1 MRIYSIALK
10 QFRCFASTEVVFNK
24 SVVVIK
30 GSNGAGKTSLLEAL
44 YYACYLRS
52 FRTRTTRE
60 MIQHGNEAFSV
71 KINFMIDTENTSMSV
86 GYSPARRLIKL
97 NNTAITSYK
106 DLLSSYRIIALTE
119 DDLLLIK
126 GMPDVRRHFLD
137 QAITLVK
144 PEYPALLKKH
154 AAILEQRNALLQ
166 HTPISKDSYELWTTQ
181 LVETTQAIRDYRMA
195 MVMELEA
202 SVNTLVETIFDNAF
216 NVSLTYK
223 PKARY
228 ETVPLNQLMSQEQF
242 AGHSLIG
249 AHLDDCAIAFQ
260 SKSSKQYASK
270 GQQKLIALL
279 LKIAQPATRSPE
291 SCTFILDDVLS
302 DLDNDRVRKLIRLL
316 ASYKTQVIMTS
327 PLTHPFLDEV
337 CSTYDYESINFD
349 TLK

>member
-1 MRIYSIALK
+1 MRIHSIALK
-10 QFRCFASTEVVFNK
+10 QFRCFTSTEVALSK
-24 SVVVIK
+24 PVVVIK

-71 KINFMIDTENTSMSV
+71 KINFMIDAEDTCMSV

-97 NNTAITSYK
+97 NNTTITSYK

-126 GMPDVRRHFLD
+126 GMPDTRRHFLD

-144 PEYPALLKKH
+144 PEYATALKKH
-154 AAILEQRNALLQ
+154 AAIVEQRNALLN
-166 HTPISKDSYELWTTQ
+166 HNPISKESYDLWTSQ
-181 LVETTQAIRDYRMA
+181 LIEATNTIRDYRTA
-195 MVMELEA
+195 MVTDLET
-202 SVNTLVETIFDNAF
+202 SVNNLITGSFDNAF
-216 NVSLTYK
+216 SVTLTYK
-223 PKARY
+223 PKDRY
-228 ETVPLNQLMSQEQF
+228 EKIPLNQLMTQEQY

-249 AHLDDCAIAFQ
+249 AHLDDCSIAFQ

-279 LKIAQPATRSPE
+279 LKIAQPATRNPE

-302 DLDNDRVRKLIRLL
+302 DLDNDRIRKLISLL

-349 TLK
+349 SQK

>member
-1 MRIYSIALK
+1 MRIQSIVLK
-10 QFRCFASTEVVFNK
+10 QFRCFTSTEVAFTK
-24 SVVVIK
+24 PVVIIK

-60 MIQHGNEAFSV
+60 MIQHGTEAFSV
-71 KINFMIDTENTSMSV
+71 KIQFNIDQEDTNMSV

-144 PEYPALLKKH
+144 PEYPAILKKH

-166 HTPISKDSYELWTTQ
+166 QHPISKDSYELWTSQLSEVTQ
-181 LVETTQAIRDYRMA
+181 HIRTYRAA
-195 MVMELEA
+195 MITELEA
-202 SVNTLVETIFDNAF
+202 SVNELITNTFDNAF
-216 NVSLTYK
+216 SISLTYK
-223 PKARY
+223 PKSRY
-228 ETVPLNQLMSQEQF
+228 ETVPLSQLIQQEQF

-249 AHLDDCAIAFQ
+249 SHLDDCSIEFQ

-279 LKIAQPATRSPE
+279 LKIAQPATRNPE

-302 DLDNDRVRKLIRLL
+302 DLDNNRIRKLIRLL